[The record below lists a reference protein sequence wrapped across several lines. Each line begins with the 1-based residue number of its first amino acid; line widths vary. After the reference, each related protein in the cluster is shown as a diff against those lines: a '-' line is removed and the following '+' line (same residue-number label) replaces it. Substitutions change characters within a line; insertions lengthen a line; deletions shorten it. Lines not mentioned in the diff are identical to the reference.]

1 MSWQSQIDIRS
12 PLDVLRGASRQSYP
26 VVFGYGGASG
36 SDFERC
42 PLLWVVRMGVDVA
55 VEKRRRGAYISVRIY
70 GSLAATP
77 PMRK

>member
-1 MSWQSQIDIRS
+1 
-12 PLDVLRGASRQSYP
+12 
-26 VVFGYGGASG
+26 
-36 SDFERC
+36 
-42 PLLWVVRMGVDVA
+42 MGVDVA